1 MVDTQTAPTPAAL
14 RPKLRRL
21 FELSA
26 AKIRSLE
33 GAWRPEQGSP
43 VFTAGGKYTT
53 RGWTEWT
60 QGFQF
65 GDAILQF
72 DATGEVEFLE
82 IGRERTVALM
92 APHVSHI
99 GVHDHGFN
107 NVSTYGNLLRLMN
120 EGRIPEN
127 SWERRFYELALK
139 LSGAVQ
145 AARWSRTSDGGGYIY
160 SFNGPHSLFVD
171 TIRTLRALSLGHR
184 LGHALMGENDK
195 KISLLERAAQ

>member
-14 RPKLRRL
+14 VPKLRR
-21 FELSA
+21 FFGLSA

-33 GAWRPEQGSP
+33 AAWRPEQGSP

-60 QGFQF
+60 
-65 GDAILQF
+65 
-72 DATGEVEFLE
+72 
-82 IGRERTVALM
+82 
-92 APHVSHI
+92 
-99 GVHDHGFN
+99 
-107 NVSTYGNLLRLMN
+107 
-120 EGRIPEN
+120 
-127 SWERRFYELALK
+127 RRFYEMALK
-139 LSGAVQ
+139 ISGAVQ

-171 TIRTLRALSLGHR
+171 TMRTVRALAVGHV

-195 KISLLERAAQ
+195 KISLLERAAQHARA